1 MSERFNQLNSQH
13 AHLRTQCA
21 AQRER
26 LGETADDIERR
37 LASVDRGVKVARGL
51 MRRPVLIVGA
61 VALIALK
68 TASSVFV
75 VTRTPVLPRKFVSLY
90 WVIPAPSKTWEN
102 AVWRLASTVPNEGP
116 LASGP
121 LRGPLAGSSIRVL
134 WLFM

>member
-61 VALIALK
+61 VALIALLGPRRLLGW
-68 TASSVFV
+68 ASRGAVLYSTLRRVRGSV
-75 VTRTPVLPRKFVSLY
+75 R
-90 WVIPAPSKTWEN
+90 
-102 AVWRLASTVPNEGP
+102 
-116 LASGP
+116 
-121 LRGPLAGSSIRVL
+121 
-134 WLFM
+134 